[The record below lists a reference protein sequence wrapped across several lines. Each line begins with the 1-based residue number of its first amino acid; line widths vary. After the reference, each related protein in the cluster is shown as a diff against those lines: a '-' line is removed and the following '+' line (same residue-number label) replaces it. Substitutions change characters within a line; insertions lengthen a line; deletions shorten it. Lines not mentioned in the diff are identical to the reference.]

1 MIRSINRNLD
11 PTYMKES
18 YSRSI
23 PVMPLE
29 NTEIEKIDSI
39 QNNDDSYLYS
49 TEVLGVWINAIVDH
63 ISSNKDSL
71 IADFALDL
79 IQNIQDYLDKTYSIN
94 ELEDLSAVLNSEVF
108 VKAIGDNELFNIISI
123 SKDNFNK
130 SIVSAM
136 QSDEC
141 ISHVQKKIKDS
152 I

>member
-49 TEVLGVWINAIVDH
+49 TEALGVWINAIVDH

-79 IQNIQDYLDKTYSIN
+79 IQNIQDYLDSFY
-94 ELEDLSAVLNSEVF
+94 F
-108 VKAIGDNELFNIISI
+108 F
-123 SKDNFNK
+123 
-130 SIVSAM
+130 
-136 QSDEC
+136 
-141 ISHVQKKIKDS
+141 
-152 I
+152 